1 MVAVVKNEFINEKS
15 MEKENEKNI
24 NGNKLF

>member
-1 MVAVVKNEFINEKS
+1 MVAVVKNEFINEKN